1 MHKCDSPAA
10 PGVAAMAVVL
20 VLSLGLG
27 PRLASGSD
35 NMTSKSLDEHAP
47 AANSKAEAERGKDVF
62 PLPEIAVQA
71 RRIEAPASLVI
82 RTVSS
87 EDIEA
92 RNAHTV
98 GEALTY
104 VPGVNVQIGGT
115 SGDARAWIRGY
126 RDRDVLVLFDGI
138 PIASGFEGTIDL
150 NEIAVQRVTDI
161 NVMKSAPSVI
171 YGTNGAGGVIDVVPS
186 VLPDGSFFDG
196 RAELGTDDRRFIQ
209 ASGGGGNGNY
219 GFAISAQHQ
228 QADDYSLSDDYEG
241 ELNQPPGDRI
251 NSDFKRDSVFLQA
264 GMADWML
271 GDTSLFI
278 NMGEDEKG
286 LAVET
291 GVDGPDYQ
299 RLTESSRRTVGLSNH
314 FRGIPLSAK
323 LFYNGYDSELTTYTD
338 DSYSVVDEVESA
350 KDYSWGGKLYST
362 LEASSNNTLV
372 LSAGGQV
379 EVFEGEGDL
388 QNRSK
393 ADLTTWTLAVEDQ
406 FWITQRLSL
415 AVGGILAWFD
425 QASPERSSTEFN
437 PQAAVAWQVSDR
449 LSFHGSAAQRTR
461 FPKLRE
467 LYRRRYGNP
476 ALEPQTAENYE
487 LGLAYNLGNGW
498 TADASL
504 FHSNI
509 DNLIERS
516 DRDAPYTNF
525 EPVNIDG
532 LETAIGGWWGAKAYT
547 RLAYTWVD
555 AEEEL
560 PDGGSRQLR
569 SRPEHTAMAEFRYLF
584 PANITLAMTGIYVSG
599 LYDLDPDDTYM
610 ELQSYFLAG
619 LRASWDFAEH
629 YQTYLAVSNLGDT
642 DYLQRIG
649 DPREG
654 RSVMLGLQLEY

>member
-1 MHKCDSPAA
+1 MQKTDLPAAHSRVVALVMVLILGLAPWPAMCLEEEASSVADELATVAA
-10 PGVAAMAVVL
+10 PG
-20 VLSLGLG
+20 
-27 PRLASGSD
+27 SGSG
-35 NMTSKSLDEHAP
+35 SGE
-47 AANSKAEAERGKDVF
+47 EVF

-71 RRIEAPASLVI
+71 RRIEAPASQVI
-82 RTVSS
+82 RSVST
-87 EDIEA
+87 EDIVA

-138 PIASGFEGTIDL
+138 PVASGFEGTIDL
-150 NEIAVQRVTDI
+150 NEIAVQRIADI

-171 YGTNGAGGVIDVVPS
+171 YGTNGAGGVIDIVPS
-186 VLPDGSFFDG
+186 VLPAESFLDGK
-196 RAELGTDDRRFIQ
+196 AELGTDQRRYLQ

-228 QADDYSLSDDYEG
+228 QADDYSLSGDYLG
-241 ELNQPPGDRI
+241 ELNQPAGDRI
-251 NSDFKRDSVFLQA
+251 NSDYQRDSLFLQA
-264 GMADWML
+264 GIADGLL
-271 GDTSLFI
+271 GATSLFV
-278 NMGEDEKG
+278 NFGEDEKG

-291 GVDGPDYQ
+291 GTDDPDYQ
-299 RLTESSRRTVGLSNH
+299 RLTGSSRRTVGLSNH

-338 DSYSVVDEVESA
+338 DTYSVVDEVESA
-350 KDYSWGGKLYST
+350 KDYSYGGKLYST
-362 LEASSNNTLV
+362 LETSSNNTLV
-372 LSAGGQV
+372 ISAGGQA
-379 EVFEGEGDL
+379 EVFEAEGEL
-388 QNRSK
+388 QNRNK
-393 ADLTTWTLAVEDQ
+393 AELTTWTLAMEDQ
-406 FWITQRLSL
+406 FWVSQRLSL

-425 QASPERSSTEFN
+425 QAQPERSSTEFN
-437 PQAAVAWQVSDR
+437 PQAAVAWQVSGR
-449 LSFHGSAAQRTR
+449 LSLHASAAQRTR

-487 LGLAYNLGNGW
+487 LGLAYSLGNGW

-509 DNLIERS
+509 DNLIERA

-525 EPVNIDG
+525 EPVSIDG
-532 LETAIGGWWGAKAYT
+532 LETAVGGWWGDHTYT
-547 RLAYTWVD
+547 RLAYTYVD
-555 AEEEL
+555 AAEDL

-569 SRPEHTAMAEFRYLF
+569 SRPKHTTMAEFRYLF
-584 PANITLAMTGIYVSG
+584 PANITLALTGIYVSG
-599 LYDLDPDDTYM
+599 LYDLDPDDSYT
-610 ELQSYFLAG
+610 ELDSYLLAG
-619 LRASWDFAEH
+619 LRASYDFADH
-629 YQTYLAVSNLGDT
+629 YQAYLAVSNLGDT

-654 RSVMLGLQLEY
+654 RSVMLGLLLEY